1 MKIPSNYILQKQ
13 DMRSYLHL
21 VKYVIIIFYSY
32 NWMHWELIKI
42 NLKKWFLTFKYVHK
56 FYCNLCFFS
65 VSLSFSVHFSHPLL
79 SSGLILDPE
88 IFHL

>member
-32 NWMHWELIKI
+32 N
-42 NLKKWFLTFKYVHK
+42 
-56 FYCNLCFFS
+56 
-65 VSLSFSVHFSHPLL
+65 
-79 SSGLILDPE
+79 
-88 IFHL
+88 